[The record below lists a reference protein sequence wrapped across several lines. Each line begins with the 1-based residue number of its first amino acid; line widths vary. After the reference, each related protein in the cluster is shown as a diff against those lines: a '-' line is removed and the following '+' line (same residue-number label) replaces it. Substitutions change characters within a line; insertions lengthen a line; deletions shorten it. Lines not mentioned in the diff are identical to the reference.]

1 MDESQEKRAKF
12 GRDEVAATE
21 VYGHNR
27 NPVKRRRRA
36 GKNRILNK
44 KAVLI
49 VSGIV
54 LLLLLAV
61 TIPVVYYTWDHH
73 TIVEG
78 VKIAG
83 VNVGNMTQTQ
93 AQAALDQEITHLK
106 SQTLALDADQKTIN
120 ISLGDLGLLVSGDQA
135 LQNAYAI
142 SRKGSFYSKI
152 SAKMN
157 AAKGVD
163 FNLTSNWD
171 DKKMTE
177 TLNSQLGSYNKPAV
191 DASFAIT
198 PQNTMNIKGEQNGS
212 NFDLD
217 ALKTQIKA
225 LDIFHP
231 SSGVKVAFKDQS
243 PQVTAAQLES
253 QKITGL
259 LATYT
264 THFDPSQV
272 ERSENVRLAANA
284 LDKAVVKPG
293 DILSF
298 NNIVGERTVEG
309 GYKDAYIIVDGKFV
323 PGLAGGICQ
332 VSSTLYNT
340 GLLANLP
347 VVQRSNH
354 DLAITYVPLGQDATV
369 AYPDLDLKF
378 QNNTGAYLLIRTKTT
393 SNSLTIE
400 LYGKVVPGQTV
411 EIANTTESVT
421 QPDEQHVVDQTL
433 KHGVSVIK
441 QQGQPGYLVK
451 SVRTVKIDGKVVST
465 DPLKQSVY
473 VPLPKIIASGP

>member
-1 MDESQEKRAKF
+1 MDEPHELRVKHSK
-12 GRDEVAATE
+12 DEVAATE
-21 VYGHNR
+21 MYGHNHD
-27 NPVKRRRRA
+27 PIKSRRT
-36 GKNRILNK
+36 GKNRIK
-44 KAVLI
+44 KKKI
-49 VSGIV
+49 FFIFSGIV
-54 LLLLLAV
+54 LLILLSV
-61 TIPVVYYTWDHH
+61 GIPVLYYTWDHH

-83 VNVGNMTQTQ
+83 VNVSNMTQTQ
-93 AQAALDQEITHLK
+93 AKSAVEQEITRIK
-106 SQTLALDADQKTIN
+106 SQTLKLNADQQTPDIK
-120 ISLGDLGLLVSGDQA
+120 LEDLGLSVSADQA
-135 LQNAYAI
+135 LQDAYDI
-142 SRKGSFYSKI
+142 SRKGSLYHKI
-152 SAKMN
+152 TSKMN
-157 AAKGVD
+157 AAKGVS
-163 FNLTSNWD
+163 FNFTSKWD
-171 DKKMTE
+171 DQKMTDS
-177 TLNSQLGSYNKPAV
+177 LNSRLGSYNKPAV
-191 DASFAIT
+191 DASFDIT
-198 PQNTMNIKGEQNGS
+198 PQNTMNIKGEHNGLVY
-212 NFDLD
+212 DLE

-231 SSGVKVAFKDQS
+231 SSELKVNFKDQL

-264 THFDPSQV
+264 THFDPSQA
-272 ERSENVRLAANA
+272 ERSENVRLAAKS
-284 LDKAVVKPG
+284 LDMAVIKPG

-378 QNNTGAYLLIRTKTT
+378 QNNTGAYLLIRTKIS
-393 SNSLTIE
+393 SNTLTIE
-400 LYGKVVPGQTV
+400 MYGKVSPGQEV
-411 EIANTTESVT
+411 QISNTTESVI
-421 QPDEQHVVDQTL
+421 QPEEQHVVDQTL
-433 KHGVSVIK
+433 KHGASVVK

-451 SVRTVKIDGKVVST
+451 SVRTVQVDGKVVST
-465 DPLKQSVY
+465 EPLKQSVY
-473 VPLPKIIASGP
+473 KAMPKIVAIGP